1 MILVVH
7 FLMFKQETHKWHHV
21 CASRVSSLFCQMEDL
36 LRGKHNTSNLLSSR
50 VGMTLMSLATARK
63 AVHAAI
69 EVISEVL
76 DLVPPLNSSSPEPEE
91 QP

>member
-7 FLMFKQETHKWHHV
+7 VLIFKQETHKWHHI
-21 CASRVSSLFCQMEDL
+21 CASRVCSPFCEMKDCL
-36 LRGKHNTSNLLSSR
+36 WGKQNTSNLLSPT
-50 VGMTLMSLATARK
+50 VGMTLMSLATARG

-76 DLVPPLNSSSPEPEE
+76 DLVSPLNSSSPG
-91 QP
+91 